1 MPNSNGY
8 SHIYIVAIG
17 IYIPLYGYYC
27 HYIYIWNSNG
37 QNTYVPIVII
47 GIYISLPGQR
57 GGHRRARRTPGSPA
71 GRSGATVRGAQRRT
85 LGKGTSSNML

>member
-1 MPNSNGY
+1 MEFQW
-8 SHIYIVAIG
+8 
-17 IYIPLYGYYC
+17 L
-27 HYIYIWNSNG
+27 
-37 QNTYVPIVII
+37 NTYIPIVII

-85 LGKGTSSNML
+85 LGKGTSNML